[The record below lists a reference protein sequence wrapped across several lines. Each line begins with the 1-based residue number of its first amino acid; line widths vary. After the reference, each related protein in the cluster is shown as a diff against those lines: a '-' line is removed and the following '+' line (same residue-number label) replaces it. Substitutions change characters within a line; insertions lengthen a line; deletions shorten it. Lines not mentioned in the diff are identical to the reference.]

1 MRTNSF
7 HILLTLLMMSVTLS
21 ACAKTKQSPKNGK
34 KTEMIGAAI
43 LRYDEDDIK
52 RLGKTAAEVIY
63 SPDRITVYS
72 LEPFDSIAPEGAVEV
87 IPHYTRGV
95 EAGRLHRDY
104 ADVLTFLLY
113 SRQESYQN
121 DTVKVRS
128 PRIPYLE
135 LVYQKKKAQVSV
147 IISKLDNTWSVKSDG
162 KVQFVWN
169 FQNQP
174 LIHQWLAP
182 LDEAIEEARK
192 AQKTL
197 NPNQKSK
204 K

>member
-7 HILLTLLMMSVTLS
+7 HILLALLMISVALG
-21 ACAKTKQSPKNGK
+21 ACAKTIQSPKNGK
-34 KTEMIGAAI
+34 KTEMIGSSL
-43 LRYDEDDIK
+43 LRYDEEDIR
-52 RLGKTAAEVIY
+52 RLGKIAAEVIY

-72 LEPFDSIAPEGAVEV
+72 LEPFDSVAPEGAVEV

-95 EAGRLHRDY
+95 EAGRLDRGY

-113 SRQESYQN
+113 SNPESYGN
-121 DTVKVRS
+121 DSVKVRS
-128 PRIPYLE
+128 PRVPYLE

-147 IISKLDNTWSVKSDG
+147 ILSKLDNTWSVKSDG

-169 FQNQP
+169 FQNP
-174 LIHQWLAP
+174 DLIHRWLTP
-182 LDEAIEEARK
+182 LEKAVEETRK
-192 AQKTL
+192 AQKTVE
-197 NPNQKSK
+197 PEKKSK